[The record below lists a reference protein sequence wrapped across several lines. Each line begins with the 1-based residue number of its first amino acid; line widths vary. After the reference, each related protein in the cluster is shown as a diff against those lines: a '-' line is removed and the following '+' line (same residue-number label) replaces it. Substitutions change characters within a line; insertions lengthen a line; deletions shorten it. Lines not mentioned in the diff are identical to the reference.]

1 MRKFITS
8 IEIAAPADRVWEVM
22 SGVERWHEWTP
33 SITSIKRLSSEPFGI
48 GSKAIVRQPKFPP
61 ALWKVTAIDPGR
73 NFVWVSAAPGMRVTG
88 SHTVQ
93 PTATGSRATL
103 TVTYEGFLGELFG
116 RITQEITQ
124 RYIEHEARGL
134 KARSEDPA
142 YHHRGLS

>member
-1 MRKFITS
+1 MKQFTTS
-8 IEIAAPADRVWEVM
+8 IEIAAPTERVWDVM
-22 SGVERWHEWTP
+22 SGVESWHKWTP
-33 SITSIKRLSSEPFGI
+33 SITSIKRLGSEPFGV

-73 NFVWVSAAPGMRVTG
+73 NFIWVSAAPGMRVTG
-88 SHTVQ
+88 SHTVE
-93 PTATGSRATL
+93 PMGTGSRATL
-103 TVTYEGFLGELFG
+103 GVTYEGFIGELFG
-116 RITQEITQ
+116 RITQDITQ